1 MRIPT
6 MKHFLVCLVGLSLIS
21 IGIGN
26 SKADSVL
33 LLSTGVAAED
43 NAVVNLLDA
52 DGHTVTIG
60 PQYQSYTGSS
70 LSGYS
75 AVILL
80 QNNTGIGGEMPVG
93 GQTALL
99 NYVNGGGGLLTG
111 EWTVWGNAAEGFN
124 TVLAPLL
131 PVIPSTAFDYN
142 SPITYSESTP
152 NAVLNSGLPSSFT
165 FNADNN
171 GGTETY
177 FQPKTGATVF
187 YGSSFGG
194 APPGDGVIG
203 WNYGS
208 GHVLSL
214 STLAGQTELGDQ
226 NYGRLFSNGV
236 SWVEGQS
243 AVPEPS
249 TLTLLGIGV
258 VGLAIHGWRRRK
270 RSV

>member
-1 MRIPT
+1 MRTPT

-43 NAVVNLLDA
+43 NAVVNLLTA
-52 DGHTVTIG
+52 DGHNVTVG
-60 PQYQSYTGSS
+60 PDYYNYSGTPS
-70 LSGYS
+70 LAGYS

-80 QNNTGIGGEMPVG
+80 QNNNGDGENIPIS

-124 TVLAPLL
+124 TILAPLF
-131 PVIPSTAFDYN
+131 PVIPSTAYN
-142 SPITYSESTP
+142 YTSPITYTQATP
-152 NAVLNSGLPSSFT
+152 NSVLNSGLPSSFT

-177 FQPKTGATVF
+177 FQPKSGATVY
-187 YGSSFGG
+187 YGSSY
-194 APPGDGVIG
+194 GDGLIG

-208 GHVLSL
+208 GRVLSL
-214 STLAGQTELGDQ
+214 STLAGQTELGDP
-226 NYGRLFSNGV
+226 NYGRLFSNAVTSVDGIT
-236 SWVEGQS
+236 

-249 TLTLLGIGV
+249 TLTLLGIGA
-258 VGLAIHGWRRRK
+258 VGMTVHCWRRRK